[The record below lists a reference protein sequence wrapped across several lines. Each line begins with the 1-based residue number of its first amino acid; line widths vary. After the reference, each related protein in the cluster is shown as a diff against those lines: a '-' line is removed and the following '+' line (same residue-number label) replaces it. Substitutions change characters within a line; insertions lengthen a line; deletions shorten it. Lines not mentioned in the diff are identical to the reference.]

1 MRPLS
6 RSETNRK
13 ESNPMRG
20 EGRTFQRGSRWWIA
34 YYAPD
39 PDTGRKKETR
49 EPGGDSEDEARSS

>member
-1 MRPLS
+1 
-6 RSETNRK
+6 
-13 ESNPMRG
+13 MRG

-49 EPGGDSEDEARSS
+49 EPGGDSENEARSS